1 MRVRSLRGAP
11 LLRPLLALT
20 AVAVLAAPAY
30 AQPWSRGVWYEV
42 FVRSFQDSDGDGV
55 GDLRGVIQRLPYL
68 EELGVSGIWLMPIHP
83 SPSYHGYDVS
93 DYYDVNPD
101 YGTLE
106 DMRAL
111 LEAAHARGM
120 RVILDLV
127 PNHTSREHP
136 WFQAAL
142 AGDPAFRDLYVWSDD
157 PPPWRGTRGG
167 SAWHASPGG
176 AYLGLFSPAMPDLN
190 HRNPAVVQAMQDV
203 ARFWLELGVD
213 GFRVDAIQHVVES
226 DDGGISNT
234 PETYAWVAGFQAFLH
249 EAAPHAFLV
258 GETWTEMP
266 AIVRY
271 HEAGLNMSFDYPL
284 WRTLLS
290 AVQARSAADLGD
302 ALAQAERLYPAGAAR
317 GTFLANHDQTRPA
330 TQLSLPRR
338 DEARMKLAAGLL
350 LTLPGTPFLYYG
362 EEIGLPDGPG
372 AFDVEKRTPM
382 RWEPPDAEGRFG
394 FSTVTPWT
402 DPGEAL
408 PGVNVAEQRADEASV
423 WHAYRRLIALRN
435 ALPALDVGGFELLAA
450 GPRAVLAARRSAEGD
465 APGGRVVLL
474 ANLGARPASVPLAEL
489 GVARTD
495 VAAVHQPLLPPTAA
509 GAALTGDA
517 VELQGL
523 QLVVLEL
530 R

>member
-1 MRVRSLRGAP
+1 
-11 LLRPLLALT
+11 
-20 AVAVLAAPAY
+20 
-30 AQPWSRGVWYEV
+30 
-42 FVRSFQDSDGDGV
+42 
-55 GDLRGVIQRLPYL
+55 
-68 EELGVSGIWLMPIHP
+68 
-83 SPSYHGYDVS
+83 
-93 DYYDVNPD
+93 
-101 YGTLE
+101 
-106 DMRAL
+106 
-111 LEAAHARGM
+111 
-120 RVILDLV
+120 
-127 PNHTSREHP
+127 
-136 WFQAAL
+136 
-142 AGDPAFRDLYVWSDD
+142 VWSDD

-271 HEAGLNMSFDYPL
+271 HEAGLDMSFDYPL